1 MVTSAQGIIMGQI
14 IDISL
19 GGAFICCKKPLNVK
33 ENLALQFRI
42 SPKSPSLTAKGEVVR
57 TNVHCLDNE
66 IKCHGMG
73 VRFNDLPQES
83 HLVIKSVVERGV
95 EV

>member
-1 MVTSAQGIIMGQI
+1 MGQI

-19 GGAFICCKKPLNVK
+19 GGAFICCKKPLEVN
-33 ENLALQFRI
+33 NILQLQFRI
-42 SPKSPSLTAKGEVVR
+42 SPATPTLTVGGEVVR
-57 TNVHCLDNE
+57 SNVHCLDSE

-73 VRFNDLPQES
+73 VRFNDLSPQS
-83 HLVIKSVVERGV
+83 SLAIKSVVEQGV